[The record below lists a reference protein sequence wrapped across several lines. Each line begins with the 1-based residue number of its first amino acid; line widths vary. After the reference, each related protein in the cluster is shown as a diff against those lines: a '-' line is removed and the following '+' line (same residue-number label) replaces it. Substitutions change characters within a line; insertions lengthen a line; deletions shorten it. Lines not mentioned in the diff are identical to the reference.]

1 MESEVPL
8 ILGIDLG
15 TSSIKVALVTQG
27 PNPRVETSLSRDT
40 GLVSGPS
47 LSNLKIFYLPN
58 EHTQDV
64 GKIFQCLHILLSSIP
79 SQLMTR
85 VTAITVTGQMHGVMG
100 WLGNNLAI
108 VDKSKNEKKKLDV
121 NVSGGGCGKLVTWMD
136 RRCSREFL
144 DSLPNPMRSEKPST
158 GFGCATILWHFK
170 NQPDEFAMTPLN
182 EEQERDIFEKTA
194 VLRKTSV
201 GSPTQ
206 RPAITDNMDTCNSF
220 ASQSKSRSVS
230 QSPLPSLLRPIQHTP
245 WTCIG
250 TVADFLVACL
260 ASLQRPV
267 ISPQMAM
274 SWGYFDVENNS
285 WDFHALNASGFTLT
299 HLLPE
304 IVPCGTEVGK
314 LAFDWE
320 GVPAGASVFVAL
332 GDLQCSVYPFLE
344 HQSTLNGIGA
354 CNIST
359 SAQIAFKLPA
369 GLEINGQTS
378 SHSSSTDVC
387 NRDSEGVFERLLKS
401 KRISV
406 WPFFHPNERIVVAA
420 SLNGGNV
427 IERFIKMLR
436 VWCRQLGCPAIE
448 TAQIYEKLSHAA
460 SGQIERKDSP
470 KAAMMSS
477 SEINV
482 DPRLFGE
489 RYCEAVGVKDYEPVE
504 PGASVTNI
512 HPDDVF
518 SLPAIYAAVCRGV
531 VRNLVSMAPPELLVW
546 ANVKQLYCMG
556 GALKRN
562 PLLLHQLKSEY
573 SLANVN
579 CVSED
584 NVVEACVGAALFTA
598 TIVRKDSLASFPPLV
613 K

>member
-1 MESEVPL
+1 METEAPL

-40 GLVSGPS
+40 GLVSGHS
-47 LSNLKIFYLPN
+47 LSNFKIFYLPN

-64 GKIFQCLHILLSSIP
+64 GKIFQCLHILLSTIP
-79 SQLMTR
+79 PRLMAR

-100 WLGNNLAI
+100 WLANDLAI
-108 VDKSKNEKKKLDV
+108 LEKSKTEKKKLDA
-121 NVSGGGCGKLVTWMD
+121 N
-136 RRCSREFL
+136 
-144 DSLPNPMRSEKPST
+144 
-158 GFGCATILWHFK
+158 
-170 NQPDEFAMTPLN
+170 NQPEEFATTPIDV
-182 EEQERDIFEKTA
+182 EQEREIFEKAT

-206 RPAITDNMDTCNSF
+206 RLAIIDSADDCNSF
-220 ASQSKSRSVS
+220 ASQTKSRSIS
-230 QSPLPSLLRPIQHTP
+230 QSPLPSFFRPIQHTP

-267 ISPQMAM
+267 MSPQMAM

-314 LAFDWE
+314 LAFEWE
-320 GVPAGASVFVAL
+320 GVPAGARIFVAL
-332 GDLQCSVYPFLE
+332 GDLQCSVYPFIE
-344 HQSTLNGIGA
+344 HQRTLNGIGA

-369 GLEINGQTS
+369 GVELNGQTS
-378 SHSSSTDVC
+378 SHSSSTDTC
-387 NRDSEGVFERLLKS
+387 NTDNEGVFERLLKS

-460 SGQIERKDSP
+460 SNQLEHDDSP
-470 KAAMMSS
+470 IATMMSV

-489 RYCEAVGVKDYEPVE
+489 RYCESVEAKDYEGAETTEAVTT
-504 PGASVTNI
+504 GASVTNI

-573 SLANVN
+573 SRADVT

-598 TIVRKDSLASFPPLV
+598 TLV
-613 K
+613 

>member
-1 MESEVPL
+1 M
-8 ILGIDLG
+8 
-15 TSSIKVALVTQG
+15 A
-27 PNPRVETSLSRDT
+27 
-40 GLVSGPS
+40 
-47 LSNLKIFYLPN
+47 
-58 EHTQDV
+58 
-64 GKIFQCLHILLSSIP
+64 
-79 SQLMTR
+79 R

-100 WLGNNLAI
+100 WLGNDLAI
-108 VDKSKNEKKKLDV
+108 SKRSKTEKKKLDA
-121 NVSGGGCGKLVTWMD
+121 NVSGGGCGKLITWMD
-136 RRCSREFL
+136 RRCSKEFL
-144 DSLPNPMRSEKPST
+144 DSLPNPTRSEKPFT
-158 GFGCATILWHFK
+158 GFGCATILWYFK
-170 NQPDEFAMTPLN
+170 NQPEEFAMTPIDV
-182 EEQERDIFEKTA
+182 EQEREIFEKTA

-206 RPAITDNMDTCNSF
+206 RPAIINSVDDCNSF
-220 ASQSKSRSVS
+220 ASQTKSRSIS
-230 QSPLPSLLRPIQHTP
+230 QSPLTSFFRPIQHTP

-267 ISPQMAM
+267 MSPQMAM

-314 LAFDWE
+314 LTFDWE
-320 GVPAGASVFVAL
+320 GVPAGAKVFVAL

-344 HQSTLNGIGA
+344 HQRTLNGIGA

-369 GLEINGQTS
+369 SLEINGQTS
-378 SHSSSTDVC
+378 SHCSSTDTC
-387 NRDSEGVFERLLKS
+387 STDSEGVFERLLKS

-406 WPFFHPNERIVVAA
+406 WPFFRPNERIVVAA

-460 SGQIERKDSP
+460 SGQLEHDESRIG
-470 KAAMMSS
+470 AMMSV

-489 RYCEAVGVKDYEPVE
+489 RYCESIEVKDYEGVE
-504 PGASVTNI
+504 PMEAVTTGASVTNI

-518 SLPAIYAAVCRGV
+518 SLPTIYAAVCRGV

-573 SLANVN
+573 SRANVT
-579 CVSED
+579 CASED

-598 TIVRKDSLASFPPLV
+598 TLV
-613 K
+613 